1 MKFPEWTGQIYVV
14 LTLLP
19 TFAIVTRRMHDV
31 NKSGWYGLI
40 PIYSIVLLFTE
51 GTKGK
56 NDYGDSPLVEETVLD
71 EDDDL

>member
-1 MKFPEWTGQIYVV
+1 
-14 LTLLP
+14 
-19 TFAIVTRRMHDV
+19 MHDV